1 MRQSIQASADQENGD
16 WADAR
21 GVVEAY
27 FTMFPRAPGGF
38 GVFFKP
44 GELLVASEVEDPLA
58 DGYQLAILEPLP
70 SHMDRIGLVQW
81 VRERIRQVAYR
92 VRKAE

>member
-1 MRQSIQASADQENGD
+1 MRQSIKASDGD

-21 GVVEAY
+21 EVVAAY
-27 FTMFPRAPGGF
+27 FAMFPRAPGAGF

-44 GELLVASEVEDPLA
+44 DELLVASEVEDPIA
-58 DGYQLAILEPLP
+58 DGYQLAILELP

-81 VRERIRQVAYR
+81 VRERIRQVAYQR
-92 VRKAE
+92 VAE